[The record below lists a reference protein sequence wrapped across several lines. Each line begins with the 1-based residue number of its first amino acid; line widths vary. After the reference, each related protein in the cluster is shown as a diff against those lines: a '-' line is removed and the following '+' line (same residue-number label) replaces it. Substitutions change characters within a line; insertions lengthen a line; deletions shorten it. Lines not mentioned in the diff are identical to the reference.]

1 MIAKRCHLLAVT
13 ALLSLVLLGSLSSR
27 TADAEEVIKKK
38 DRELLRKELRDL
50 SGEVTM
56 VMFTQELECQ
66 YCAQTR
72 QLLTELASFSDR
84 LKLII
89 LDFVRDNE
97 EAEGYG
103 VDKIPAIVLL
113 GDEDVG
119 IRYYGVPAGYEL
131 AALLETI
138 RDLSLGSTDL
148 EDETRER
155 LRTLAKNVHIQVFVT
170 PTCPHCPR
178 AVRTAYKLAQEND
191 FIRADVLEAI
201 EFPHLANRYHVRGV
215 PMVVINE
222 TTSFVGAQPEALFV
236 DKILEAVE

>member
-13 ALLSLVLLGSLSSR
+13 ALLSLVLLGGLSSR

>member
-170 PTCPHCPR
+170 PTCPYCPR